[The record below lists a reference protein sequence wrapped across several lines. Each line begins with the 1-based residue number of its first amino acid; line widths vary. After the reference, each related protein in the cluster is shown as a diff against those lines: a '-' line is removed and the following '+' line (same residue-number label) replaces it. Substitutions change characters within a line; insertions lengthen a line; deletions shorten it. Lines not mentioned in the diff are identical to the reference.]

1 MRIMKEKRAFL
12 IGGGGTLGG
21 YASVELLKAGWSV
34 DVLAPEPLPSLT
46 RRLRHFRGTADDAT
60 LREIFARNRYD
71 VVVDFLHY
79 RDSDA
84 YRARADFLLDN
95 TDQLV
100 FLSSYRVYAG
110 ARDPEPITETSPL
123 LLDVAPAE
131 FAVQDR
137 YAAPK
142 TREERYLRSCGRKNW
157 TIVRPLISFSH
168 FRLDLLLTGGD
179 QLLPR
184 SRAGKPMLLPE
195 EARDLTAGVGWAG
208 NVGKMFAGI
217 AGNGRA
223 LGEAFTFGTGE
234 RRTWSEVAGYYEDLL
249 GAKFVW
255 VPAAD
260 YVACATPDDFV
271 FRQAWTYDRAL
282 SRLADCTKVRAVCG
296 LTDAD
301 FLSIRAGI
309 VQELDFLRACPD
321 LVRRFDTPLGAEI
334 AARTDAYLA
343 ERGLA

>member
-1 MRIMKEKRAFL
+1 MKMNDRRVLL

-34 DVLAPEPLPSLT
+34 DVLAPEELT
-46 RRLRHFRGTADDAT
+46 GINRRLRYFRGLADDAT
-60 LREIFARNRYD
+60 LRELFARNRYD
-71 VVVDFLHY
+71 VVVDYLHY

-84 YRARADFLLDN
+84 YRARADFLLDH

-110 ARDPEPITETSPL
+110 SRDPEPIVETSPL
-123 LLDVAPAE
+123 LLDVAPPE
-131 FAVQDR
+131 FARTDW

-142 TREERYLRSCGRKNW
+142 TREERYLQSSGRKNW

-168 FRLDLLLTGGD
+168 YRLDLLLTGGD

-184 SRAGKPMLLPE
+184 SAARKPMLLPE
-195 EARDLTAGVGWAG
+195 EARGLTAGVGWAG

-217 AGNGRA
+217 AGNDRA

-234 RRTWSEVAGYYEDLL
+234 RRTWEEVAGYYEDLL

-260 YVACATPDDFV
+260 YVRYATADDMV
-271 FRQAWTYDRAL
+271 FREAWTYDRAL
-282 SRLADCTKVRAVCG
+282 SRLVDCTKVRSVCG

-309 VQELDFLRACPD
+309 VQELDYLQGRPD
-321 LVRRFDTPLGAEI
+321 LVRRFETPLGAEI
-334 AARTDAYLA
+334 AAKTDAYLKVM
-343 ERGLA
+343 RSC